1 MKVSSNEDITDIEFV
16 TNEGQVLKS
25 LDQHLREWLTIRNI
39 DPDFFIEDEAKE
51 MVLAALQDENFESAY
66 IDEEDGLVVEF
77 KEGEAEQSHSI
88 TEPKYTEQDQQG
100 SYKC

>member
-1 MKVSSNEDITDIEFV
+1 MKISSNEDITDIEFV

-39 DPDFFIEDEAKE
+39 DPDFYIEAEAKE
-51 MVLAALQDENFESAY
+51 MVLAALQDEYFESAY

-77 KEGEAEQSHSI
+77 KEEKD
-88 TEPKYTEQDQQG
+88 EPTTIQPKD
-100 SYKC
+100 

>member
-39 DPDFFIEDEAKE
+39 DPDFYIEDEAKE
-51 MVLAALQDENFESAY
+51 MILAALQDENFGSAY
-66 IDEEDGLVVEF
+66 IDEENGLVVEY
-77 KEGEAEQSHSI
+77 KEEDD
-88 TEPKYTEQDQQG
+88 EPTTIQPKN
-100 SYKC
+100 